1 MKDKITCF
9 GKTILNN
16 FDCNNK
22 ECIYWYENNS
32 NKNCVINA
40 SNEKSHTLQEIGD
53 IFGISRMRV
62 CQIEKKSIQ
71 KVKKSIQS

>member
-32 NKNCVINA
+32 NKNCIINA

>member
-16 FDCNNK
+16 EDCKNT
-22 ECIYWYENNS
+22 ECIYWYENAN
-32 NKNCVINA
+32 NKNCIINA
-40 SNEKSHTLQEIGD
+40 SNEKCHTLQEIGD
-53 IFGISRMRV
+53 IFNISRMRV

-71 KVKKSIQS
+71 KIKKYLDS

>member
-9 GKTILNN
+9 GKTILEN
-16 FDCNNK
+16 FNCNNT
-22 ECIYWYENNS
+22 ECIYWYENCS

-71 KVKKSIQS
+71 KVKKHINN